1 MAEVEEKTI
10 SDELVVTKYKT
21 AGDIVN
27 SKCVQRK
34 GVERIMGY
42 PS

>member
-1 MAEVEEKTI
+1 MAEEVENTV

-27 SKCVQRK
+27 SKYV
-34 GVERIMGY
+34 
-42 PS
+42 